1 MMCVDVIIFY
11 HYYLFGK
18 FIKENTTW
26 KQGEQR
32 KKLQLNMYL
41 TKPNEILGFMNN
53 TKQIY
58 NLDTF

>member
-26 KQGEQR
+26 KQGELR